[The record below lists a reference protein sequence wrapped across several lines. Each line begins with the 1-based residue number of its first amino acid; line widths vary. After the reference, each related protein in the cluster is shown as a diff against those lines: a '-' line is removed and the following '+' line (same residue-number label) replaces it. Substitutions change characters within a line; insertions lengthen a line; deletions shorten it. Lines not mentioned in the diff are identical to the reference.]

1 MLVRDVLSKFAP
13 MRKEPE
19 NPASPSILRW
29 RAKQPILGRISLWV
43 LGATPLVTIGSFF
56 IPWHVSSGE
65 GEMVPFI
72 IGLGIGGLMC
82 MVNAAIASVA
92 LARRENPR
100 WPAITGL
107 VLSLPPA
114 LGEVYL
120 FLRCAMVMAGGTF
133 CGNP

>member
-72 IGLGIGGLMC
+72 IGLGIGGLCAWSM
-82 MVNAAIASVA
+82 SQSRA
-92 LARRENPR
+92 LR
-100 WPAITGL
+100 WH
-107 VLSLPPA
+107 
-114 LGEVYL
+114 GEKIHGGQPSPDL
-120 FLRCAMVMAGGTF
+120 F
-133 CGNP
+133 